1 MLSSQIHRL
10 SRAPICTTVPCMT
23 NPHVHALTGKAI
35 TMFHLNTDETIP
47 YESTHLVLTLS
58 VTHTLLQHG
67 PFPHK
72 QLGVSGQSAH
82 SNLWTS
88 WFRLLRKLLEIP
100 LPRGVR
106 VGAVWNIP
114 LLSTDHMSLTYTC
127 AHRLTTCHMHAHV
140 HEHLPLS
147 CVQNIQWVN
156 MVSTY
161 HTHKGTHTLT
171 FPKSHRILALHTQQ
185 LLLPSTLQF
194 QVH

>member
-1 MLSSQIHRL
+1 MLTYKTHTHTHTPTGKYTHNYACVCIYLHTYISCMLSSQIHRL
-10 SRAPICTTVPCMT
+10 SRAPICTTVPYTT

-67 PFPHK
+67 PFLHK

-100 LPRGVR
+100 LPRG
-106 VGAVWNIP
+106 GEGG
-114 LLSTDHMSLTYTC
+114 SSLEYTP
-127 AHRLTTCHMHAHV
+127 A
-140 HEHLPLS
+140 
-147 CVQNIQWVN
+147 
-156 MVSTY
+156 
-161 HTHKGTHTLT
+161 
-171 FPKSHRILALHTQQ
+171 
-185 LLLPSTLQF
+185 
-194 QVH
+194 